1 MRIHFLVAWL
11 AIVLLA
17 LGTLGVVEAERP
29 REDSCEAPQACE
41 ARVHKNW
48 WFVVRNRCARGS
60 SSALASVRALRKFCA
75 HETGPAAPRSQSRD
89 SRFPTERGAYRE
101 PRPGRRPLTRDV
113 IAPVRLPYLVP
124 LFYNDSSGLKADR
137 DTCTRLHG
145 AGPKPPGRAPQY
157 NRSSRLKVV
166 NLFSPHYSL
175 QCYDAKFPET
185 ASPSKTCFVGIALD
199 RQLLRLAPNA
209 FFCGFAGLHH
219 VG

>member
-60 SSALASVRALRKFCA
+60 SSARSSVRALCTRNRTA
-75 HETGPAAPRSQSRD
+75 WAPRSQSRD
-89 SRFPTERGAYRE
+89 SRFPTERE

-124 LFYNDSSGLKADR
+124 LFYNDSSCLKADR
-137 DTCTRLHG
+137 DTRLHV

-157 NRSSRLKVV
+157 NCSSRLKVV

-185 ASPSKTCFVGIALD
+185 ASPSKRAS
-199 RQLLRLAPNA
+199 
-209 FFCGFAGLHH
+209 
-219 VG
+219 